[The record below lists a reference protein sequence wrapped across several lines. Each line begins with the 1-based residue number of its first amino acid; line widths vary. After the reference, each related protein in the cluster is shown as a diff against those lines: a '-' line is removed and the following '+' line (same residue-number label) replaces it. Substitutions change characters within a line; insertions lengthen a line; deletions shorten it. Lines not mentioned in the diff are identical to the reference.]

1 MDVGPDLPSA
11 LFEIEFLVCNCIVPH
26 ELACSLK
33 VSVSVSL
40 FALEAVVYIGML
52 LCLAFIIK
60 AELHRVLRIQTQ
72 VLRHAWPAL
81 LPLNRFPMPCNGL
94 LNELEKSVLCWF
106 VPSGFRNRI
115 SLR

>member
-1 MDVGPDLPSA
+1 M
-11 LFEIEFLVCNCIVPH
+11 PH

-60 AELHRVLRIQTQ
+60 AELRVLRIQTQ

-81 LPLNRFPMPCNGL
+81 LLLNRFPTPCNGL

-106 VPSGFRNRI
+106 VPSGCRNRI